1 MLVHTKKP
9 LIKISV
15 GKEEFKIPRKEAQAV
30 LALVKSINLSNFSKN
45 KAAMVVYKEIAKN
58 RPRGAVYLRGIRT
71 RENMSQKQL
80 EKITGIPAS
89 NISKYENGSR
99 KITISIAKKLAGALN
114 VSEKK
119 LLQQR

>member
-15 GKEEFKIPRKEAQAV
+15 GKEEFKLPRKEAQAI
-30 LALVKSINLSNFSKN
+30 LALLKSINLSNYSKN
-45 KAAMVVYKEIAKN
+45 KAAEVMYKEIAKN
-58 RPRGAVYLRGIRT
+58 RPKGAVYLRGIRT

-89 NISKYENGSR
+89 NISKYESGSR
-99 KITISIAKKLAGALN
+99 KITIPIARKLAEALN
-114 VSEKK
+114 INEKK

>member
-1 MLVHTKKP
+1 MLVHTKKL

-30 LALVKSINLSNFSKN
+30 LALVKSINLSNYSKN
-45 KAAMVVYKEIAKN
+45 KAAEVVYKEIAKN
-58 RPRGAVYLRGIRT
+58 RPKGAVYLRGIRN
-71 RENMSQKQL
+71 RENISQKQL

-89 NISKYENGSR
+89 NISKYESGSR

-114 VSEKK
+114 INEKK
-119 LLQQR
+119 LLQ